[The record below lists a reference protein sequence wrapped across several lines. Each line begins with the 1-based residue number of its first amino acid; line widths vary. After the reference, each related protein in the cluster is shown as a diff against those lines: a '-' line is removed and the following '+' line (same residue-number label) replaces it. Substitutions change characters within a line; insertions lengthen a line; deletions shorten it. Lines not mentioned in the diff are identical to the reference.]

1 MCAERENERERKEPR
16 RWMTVRDRD
25 ESRGLPVK
33 SIRDT
38 LVEVYILVRHE
49 QKAIRMAVVFNL
61 CFSHRDL
68 LLSEIFKKKSTR
80 ELKDYIDVICDAVLI
95 SISLASLA
103 LILYSVACT
112 KSEANQTKRL
122 IFD

>member
-68 LLSEIFKKKSTR
+68 LLSEVKKEKID
-80 ELKDYIDVICDAVLI
+80 LKDYIDVICVVLI
-95 SISLASLA
+95 SISLVS
-103 LILYSVACT
+103 LILYSEACT
-112 KSEANQTKRL
+112 KSEG
-122 IFD
+122 